1 MSNNCCVSIASASCL
16 GSVDDCELRW
26 LLMLPDFWSLWGP
39 WAFEEVSDRR
49 YRAKNLRFLK
59 TRAEQILSC
68 LLAIKFLLDL
78 LLICAGSLST
88 FSQIMVTVSIIVGV
102 PDHHLE
108 ECTRG
113 SLSWGFWCDVEAQ
126 DAWSFSS
133 WSAALW
139 LEACH
144 WTTFRPWDSAVKV
157 LLICVQTSLYC
168 QYRSLCIWQVL
179 EQPAFAFWVCVKNF

>member
-1 MSNNCCVSIASASCL
+1 
-16 GSVDDCELRW
+16 
-26 LLMLPDFWSLWGP
+26 MLPDFCSLWGP
-39 WAFEEVSDRR
+39 WAFEEVSNRR

-78 LLICAGSLST
+78 LLICAGSLLT
-88 FSQIMVTVSIIVGV
+88 FSPIMITVSIIVGV
-102 PDHHLE
+102 PDRLA
-108 ECTRG
+108 ECTRE

-139 LEACH
+139 PEACH
-144 WTTFRPWDSAVKV
+144 WTTFRPWDSAVMV
-157 LLICVQTSLYC
+157 LLICVQTSLYF

-179 EQPAFAFWVCVKNF
+179 NNLLLPF